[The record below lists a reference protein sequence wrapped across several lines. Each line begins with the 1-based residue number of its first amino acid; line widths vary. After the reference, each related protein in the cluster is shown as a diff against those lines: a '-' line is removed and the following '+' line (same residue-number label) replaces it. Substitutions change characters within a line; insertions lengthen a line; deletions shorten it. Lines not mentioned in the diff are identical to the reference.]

1 MSHPQNA
8 EPSVATARIVGPI
21 DLDHARKTR
30 RKLLACL
37 ARRENLLVDMSAVTE
52 IDGAG
57 VASLVEAHNAAR
69 KNGKGF
75 ALFHV
80 GEPVMRV
87 LRLARLD
94 QAFTILNGAPG
105 TRIN

>member
-1 MSHPQNA
+1 MTNLQPA
-8 EPSVATARIVGPI
+8 DPSKAIIHIVGPI

-37 ARRENLLVDMSAVTE
+37 ASRENLLVDMSAVTE

-69 KNGKGF
+69 KKGKGF

-105 TRIN
+105 VRIN